1 LIGVKERTPVAERA
15 GSEPAKRVDVA
26 PEPAVRV
33 ERLNAY
39 YGSTHAVG
47 DMTLELPSR
56 AVTAIIGPSG
66 CGKSTFLRCLNRMHE
81 ITPGARVNGQVFL
94 GHEDIY
100 WQGVDPVEVRGS
112 VGMVF
117 QKPNPFPMM
126 SVYDNV
132 AAGPR
137 LRGWSLSKGDM
148 DGLVERNLRRAALWD
163 EVKDRLRRSGATL
176 SGGQQQRLCIARALA
191 TDPAIVLMDEPCSA
205 LDPIATYRIEELI
218 SELASEVTIVVVTH
232 NMQQASR
239 VSERTA
245 FMLAGEDG
253 VGRLVEYGKTDELFT
268 TPRDE
273 RTEAYITGRFG

>member
-1 LIGVKERTPVAERA
+1 MIGVKQRPPAVQPAA
-15 GSEPAKRVDVA
+15 PEPQPRSGAA

-81 ITPGARVNGQVFL
+81 ITPGARVTGQVFL

-100 WQGVDPVEVRGS
+100 WQGVDAVEVRGRI
-112 VGMVF
+112 GMVF

-137 LRGWSLSKGDM
+137 LRGWRLSKVEM
-148 DGLVERNLRRAALWD
+148 DELVERNLRRAALWD

-191 TDPAIVLMDEPCSA
+191 TDPAILLMDEPCSA
-205 LDPIATYRIEELI
+205 LDPIATYRIEELVA
-218 SELASEVTIVVVTH
+218 ELAGEISIVIVTH

-239 VSERTA
+239 VSTRTA
-245 FMLAGEDG
+245 FMLAGDDG

>member
-1 LIGVKERTPVAERA
+1 MIGLKERTPVAERA
-15 GSEPAKRVDVA
+15 PSEPAARIEGA

-81 ITPGARVNGQVFL
+81 ITPGARVSGQVFL
-94 GHEDIY
+94 GPEDIY
-100 WQGVDPVEVRGS
+100 WQGVDPVEVRGR

-137 LRGWSLSKGDM
+137 LRGWRLSKVQM
-148 DGLVERNLRRAALWD
+148 DELVERNLRRAALWD
-163 EVKDRLRRSGATL
+163 EVKERLRRSGATL

-205 LDPIATYRIEELI
+205 LDPIATYRIEELVT
-218 SELASEVTIVVVTH
+218 ELATEVTIVIVTH

-239 VSERTA
+239 VSTGTA
-245 FMLAGEDG
+245 FMLAGDDG
-253 VGRLVEYGKTDELFT
+253 VGRLVEYGRTDELFT
-268 TPRDE
+268 TPRDD

>member
-1 LIGVKERTPVAERA
+1 
-15 GSEPAKRVDVA
+15 
-26 PEPAVRV
+26 
-33 ERLNAY
+33 
-39 YGSTHAVG
+39 
-47 DMTLELPSR
+47 
-56 AVTAIIGPSG
+56 
-66 CGKSTFLRCLNRMHE
+66 
-81 ITPGARVNGQVFL
+81 
-94 GHEDIY
+94 
-100 WQGVDPVEVRGS
+100 
-112 VGMVF
+112 VF

-137 LRGWSLSKGDM
+137 LRGWRLSKGEM
-148 DGLVERNLRRAALWD
+148 DELVERNLRRAALWD

-205 LDPIATYRIEELI
+205 LDPIATYRIEELVT
-218 SELASEVTIVVVTH
+218 ELATEVTIVIVTH

-239 VSERTA
+239 VSTRTA
-245 FMLAGEDG
+245 FMLAADDG
-253 VGRLVEYGKTDELFT
+253 VGRLVEYGRTDELFT